1 MHLSISTM
9 FSLLVMCGC
18 ASHPQRLAVRESMP
32 LVSGDCIVIDFRVE
46 GVEAVPA
53 QLVID
58 SAGAMSPPLLGKL
71 HLAGLTLKQAEER
84 IQREYDQRPIER
96 PFKLVLSRCQ

>member
-1 MHLSISTM
+1 MHLSVLTM
-9 FSLLVMCGC
+9 FSLLVTCGC
-18 ASHPQRLAVRESMP
+18 ASHPQRLPVQESVP

-46 GVEAVPA
+46 AVPVRR
-53 QLVID
+53 LVID
-58 SAGAMSPPLLGKL
+58 SAGNISPPLLGKL